1 MKGGLGL
8 LAMLFLL
15 AACSSDA
22 PAPAVPPDPS
32 MQQHER
38 AGQLAY
44 SLDRPGDAVT
54 QYRQALTR
62 AEARDDLPAI
72 GDLSFNLAAAE
83 LRANQ
88 PDAALATARR
98 ARAELARRGSPGMP
112 ALDLIEATALYRIG
126 QPAAAD
132 RLAAQ
137 LQGGDAETDAA
148 ASFLRGLIADD
159 RSDLAGLQAASEA
172 LNRAGTANAGTRTAG
187 TGTADKAPAV
197 KSTQQADAAELRA
210 RLARRQGNF
219 AEARSAALQSADLRR
234 DLLDYRGLAR
244 ALSVAADA
252 ARQGGDLPAAADLYL
267 RAGRSAAAQDDRTQ
281 ARAWLDQA
289 IGLDQDPAIT
299 EAAQQALNDISQGDT
314 D

>member
-1 MKGGLGL
+1 MKSGFGPLG
-8 LAMLFLL
+8 ALFLL
-15 AACSSDA
+15 AACGSDVA
-22 PAPAVPPDPS
+22 KPAVPPDPS
-32 MQQHER
+32 MEQHER

-44 SLDRPGDAVT
+44 SLDRPEDAVA
-54 QYRQALTR
+54 QYREALIR
-62 AEARDDLPAI
+62 AEARDDLAAI
-72 GDLSFNLAAAE
+72 GDLSFNLAAAQ

-88 PDAALATARR
+88 PDTALATARR

-126 QPAAAD
+126 KMAEAD

-137 LQGGDAETDAA
+137 LQHRDPETGAS

-159 RSDLAGLQAASEA
+159 RGDLAGLQAASQV
-172 LNRAGTANAGTRTAG
+172 LSRTAAG
-187 TGTADKAPAV
+187 SEKAPV
-197 KSTQQADAAELRA
+197 VRSTQQADAAELRA

-219 AEARSAALQSADLRR
+219 SEARSAALQSADLRR

-252 ARQGGDLPAAADLYL
+252 AQRQGDLPAAADLYL
-267 RAGRSAAAQDDRTQ
+267 RAGRSAAAQDDRRQ
-281 ARAWLDQA
+281 ARAWLDHA
-289 IGLDQDPAIT
+289 IDLDQDAEIT
-299 EAAQQALNDISQGDT
+299 EAARQALKGIREAGT

>member
-1 MKGGLGL
+1 MKGGPGL
-8 LAMLFLL
+8 LATLLLL
-15 AACSSDA
+15 AACGSDA
-22 PAPAVPPDPS
+22 TAPAVPPDPS

-44 SLDRPGDAVT
+44 SLDRPEDAVA
-54 QYRQALTR
+54 QYRQALIR

-83 LRANQ
+83 LRANR

-137 LQGGDAETDAA
+137 LQGGDAETGAA

-159 RSDLAGLQAASEA
+159 QDDIAGLQAAGQA
-172 LNRAGTANAGTRTAG
+172 LSRTG
-187 TGTADKAPAV
+187 TGGNAKAPAV

-252 ARQGGDLPAAADLYL
+252 ARQSGDLPAAADLYL
-267 RAGRSAAAQDDRTQ
+267 RAGRSAAAQGDRTQ
-281 ARAWLDQA
+281 ARAWLGQA
-289 IGLDQDPAIT
+289 IGLDQDSAIT
-299 EAAQQALNDISQGDT
+299 EAARQALNDISQGDT

>member
-1 MKGGLGL
+1 MKSGPSL
-8 LAMLFLL
+8 LAALLL
-15 AACSSDA
+15 AACGSDGT
-22 PAPAVPPDPS
+22 APAVPPDPS

-44 SLDRPGDAVT
+44 SLDRPGDAVA
-54 QYRQALTR
+54 QYRLALTR
-62 AEARDDLPAI
+62 AEARDDLSAI
-72 GDLSFNLAAAE
+72 GDLSFNLAAAQ

-126 QPAAAD
+126 KPAEAD
-132 RLAAQ
+132 RLATQ
-137 LQGGDAETDAA
+137 LQSSDAETGAA
-148 ASFLRGLIADD
+148 ASFLRGLIADGRGD
-159 RSDLAGLQAASEA
+159 IAGLQAASQA
-172 LNRAGTANAGTRTAG
+172 LSGAGGSDA
-187 TGTADKAPAV
+187 APVV
-197 KSTQQADAAELRA
+197 KSTQRADAAELRA
-210 RLARRQGNF
+210 RLARRQANF

-267 RAGRSAAAQDDRTQ
+267 RAGRSAAAQEDRTQ
-281 ARAWLDQA
+281 ARAWLSQA
-289 IGLDQDPAIT
+289 IDLDQDPAIT
-299 EAAQQALNDISQGDT
+299 DAARQALDGISQDGT